1 MIKLHILLQLET
13 LILSDILNTTTSRYI
28 IRKLIY
34 LTFQPLY
41 DIIYKTTKKIPS
53 GEKKISRIE
62 DLRRVIRI
70 YRVEK
75 S

>member
-28 IRKLIY
+28 IHKPIY